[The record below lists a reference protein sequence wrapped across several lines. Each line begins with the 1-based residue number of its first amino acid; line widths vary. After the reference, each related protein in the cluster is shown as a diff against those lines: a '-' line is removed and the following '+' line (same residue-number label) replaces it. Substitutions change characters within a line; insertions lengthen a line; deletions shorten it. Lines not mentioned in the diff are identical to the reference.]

1 MYKKPSKSP
10 QPDSV
15 EHGFNYT
22 MFLLNLR
29 LRTEGEIREK
39 MTNRAYN
46 QEVINKVVEKLYKL
60 GYLDDLRFAQNLIE
74 SYKNYKSYGFY
85 MVKKKLMEKKLPNQL
100 IEEVLNENY
109 SVEDEIVVVKRFLE
123 KEKLDL
129 KDKLKRNKV
138 MSKLKYRGF
147 RFDAISKIK

>member
-1 MYKKPSKSP
+1 MYKKPTKTP

-15 EHGFNYT
+15 EHGFNYV

-39 MTNRAYN
+39 MNNRAYHP
-46 QEVINKVVEKLYKL
+46 EVVEKVVEKLYKL

-85 MVKKKLMEKKLPNQL
+85 MIKKKLMEKKLSNKL

-109 SVEDEIVVVKRFLE
+109 NVEDELIVVKRFLE
-123 KEKLDL
+123 KEKIDI
-129 KDKLKRNKV
+129 KDMSKRNKV